1 MSVLF
6 TAEGELPNGTN
17 EVLVTPMAIGDYC
30 GLHNITAY
38 LSYIGI
44 LQSLPYLYGKL
55 LFSKIVCK
63 IKTELRLD

>member
-17 EVLVTPMAIGDYC
+17 EVLVTPMAMAIGS
-30 GLHNITAY
+30 ITAY
-38 LSYIGI
+38 LTYIGI

-55 LFSKIVCK
+55 LFSKIVRK
-63 IKTELRLD
+63 IETELRHD